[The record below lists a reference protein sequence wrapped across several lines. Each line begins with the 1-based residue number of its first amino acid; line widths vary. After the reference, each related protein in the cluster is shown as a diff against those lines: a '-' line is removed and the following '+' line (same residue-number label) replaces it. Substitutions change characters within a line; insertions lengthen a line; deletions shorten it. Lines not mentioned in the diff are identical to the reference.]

1 MMKRKKKE
9 QLTDEELDEDDK
21 LMYETAKKNEDTHKC
36 GTYRQNKAF
45 SEE

>member
-1 MMKRKKKE
+1 MKRKKKAQSSE
-9 QLTDEELDEDDK
+9 VEIDEDDK
-21 LMYETAKKNEDTHKC
+21 LMFETAKKNEKTHKC